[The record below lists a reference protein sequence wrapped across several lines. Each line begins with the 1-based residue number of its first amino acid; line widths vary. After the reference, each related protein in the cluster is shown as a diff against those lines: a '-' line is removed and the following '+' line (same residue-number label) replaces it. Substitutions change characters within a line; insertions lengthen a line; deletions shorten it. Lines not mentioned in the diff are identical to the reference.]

1 MREEPEVTQE
11 PEVRGMRKTG
21 FQGRELWEQKP
32 GVSQESLES
41 GGAFGKAGTL
51 TGREEAS
58 NTEVESRLERQE
70 VKPVGAV
77 FRTPALFDSN
87 GRLLKALKPERRG
100 WTI

>member
-1 MREEPEVTQE
+1 M
-11 PEVRGMRKTG
+11 
-21 FQGRELWEQKP
+21 
-32 GVSQESLES
+32 
-41 GGAFGKAGTL
+41 